1 MIIYRQKPF
10 NCKMKNIIVLDTSV
24 GGCIYVS
31 KETYEQ
37 ALSIAITFSKDKN
50 RVEKALGKMADGWM
64 IVPGMY
70 TAYNK
75 VFDLL
80 PKPLNMLAIFIALSM
95 DSGIDWKIEDEALVE
110 TACGVLHTISQ
121 FADFYSIL
129 ITPNDARQKLEI
141 PKHVYQGYHDS
152 WESLTGTLED
162 DVVSVST
169 DEVNK
174 IVEGCVGNAIDNKVK
189 EALAGIE
196 LPTPSQAEVDMTQIE
211 SIIERIVT
219 EKLSAFINV
228 ELPKLIS
235 QQMPNNMMPSFQQMS
250 QMYQM
255 PGMYQMP
262 QMQQPMIQPMIQPA
276 PMVQPAPQPIQQ
288 PAPQPIQQPI
298 QEHVPTVQPIQE
310 ETEEVIVTD
319 SGEEIS
325 MSDIEA
331 LYKEIE
337 EKDSSDFVKK
347 EDYNFRESKP
357 VDTEPKI
364 LTEDVKKEKAIAE
377 ESIKII
383 QSYDI

>member
-64 IVPGMY
+64 IIPGMY

-95 DSGIDWKIEDEALVE
+95 DSGIDWKIEGEELLE
-110 TACGVLHTISQ
+110 TTCGVLHTISQ

-162 DVVSVST
+162 NVVAVST

-174 IVEGCVGNAIDNKVK
+174 IVVDCVGNTIESKVK
-189 EALAGIE
+189 EALANVE
-196 LPTPSQAEVDMTQIE
+196 LPTPSQAEVDMIQIE
-211 SIIERIVT
+211 SIVERMVT
-219 EKLSAFINV
+219 EKISTFVNL
-228 ELPKLIS
+228 ELPKIMS
-235 QQMPNNMMPSFQQMS
+235 QQMQNNMMPNFQQMP

-262 QMQQPMIQPMIQPA
+262 QMQQPMMQPIVQPTQQPTPMIQPT
-276 PMVQPAPQPIQQ
+276 PIVQPTLVQQ
-288 PAPQPIQQPI
+288 P
-298 QEHVPTVQPIQE
+298 VPTAQPMQE
-310 ETEEVIVTD
+310 EVEEVIVTD
-319 SGEEIS
+319 NGEEIS

-347 EDYNFRESKP
+347 EDYNFSESKP
-357 VDTEPKI
+357 VNTEPKI

>member
-64 IVPGMY
+64 IIPGMY

-80 PKPLNMLAIFIALSM
+80 PKPLNMLSIFIALSM
-95 DSGIDWKIEDEALVE
+95 DSGIDWKIEGEELLE
-110 TACGVLHTISQ
+110 TTCGVLHTISQ

-162 DVVSVST
+162 NIIAVST

-174 IVEGCVGNAIDNKVK
+174 IVVGCVGNTIESKVK
-189 EALAGIE
+189 EALANVE
-196 LPTPSQAEVDMTQIE
+196 LPTPSQAEVDMIQIE
-211 SIIERIVT
+211 SIVERMVT
-219 EKLSAFINV
+219 EKISAFVNL
-228 ELPKLIS
+228 ELPKIMS
-235 QQMPNNMMPSFQQMS
+235 QQMQNNMMPNFQQMP

-262 QMQQPMIQPMIQPA
+262 QMQQPMMQPIVQPTQQPTPIVQPTLVEPTPVQQPVANVQPM
-276 PMVQPAPQPIQQ
+276 
-288 PAPQPIQQPI
+288 
-298 QEHVPTVQPIQE
+298 QEDV
-310 ETEEVIVTD
+310 EEVIITD

-347 EDYNFRESKP
+347 DDYNFSENKP
-357 VDTEPKI
+357 VDNKPKI

>member
-64 IVPGMY
+64 IIPGMY

-95 DSGIDWKIEDEALVE
+95 DSGIDWKIEGEELLE
-110 TACGVLHTISQ
+110 TTCGVLHTISQ

-162 DVVSVST
+162 NVVAVST

-174 IVEGCVGNAIDNKVK
+174 IVVDCVGNTIESKVK
-189 EALAGIE
+189 EALANVE
-196 LPTPSQAEVDMTQIE
+196 LPTPSQAEVDMIQIE
-211 SIIERIVT
+211 SIVERMVT
-219 EKLSAFINV
+219 EKISTFVNL
-228 ELPKLIS
+228 ELPKIMS
-235 QQMPNNMMPSFQQMS
+235 QQMQNNMMPNFQQMP

-262 QMQQPMIQPMIQPA
+262 QMQQPMMQPI
-276 PMVQPAPQPIQQ
+276 VQPTQQ
-288 PAPQPIQQPI
+288 PTPIVQPTLVQQP
-298 QEHVPTVQPIQE
+298 VPTAQPIQE
-310 ETEEVIVTD
+310 EVEEVIVTD
-319 SGEEIS
+319 NGEEIS

-347 EDYNFRESKP
+347 EDYNFSESKP
-357 VDTEPKI
+357 VNTEPKI

>member
-64 IVPGMY
+64 IIPGMY

-95 DSGIDWKIEDEALVE
+95 DSGIDWKIEGEELLE

-162 DVVSVST
+162 NVVAVST

-174 IVEGCVGNAIDNKVK
+174 IVVDCVGNTIESKVK
-189 EALAGIE
+189 EALANVE
-196 LPTPSQAEVDMTQIE
+196 LPTPSQAEVDMIQIE
-211 SIIERIVT
+211 SIVERMVT
-219 EKLSAFINV
+219 EKISTFVNL
-228 ELPKLIS
+228 ELPKIMS
-235 QQMPNNMMPSFQQMS
+235 QQMQNNMMPNFQQMP

-262 QMQQPMIQPMIQPA
+262 QMQQPMMQPIVQPTQQPTPIVQPTPVQQPVPTAQPM
-276 PMVQPAPQPIQQ
+276 
-288 PAPQPIQQPI
+288 
-298 QEHVPTVQPIQE
+298 QE
-310 ETEEVIVTD
+310 EVEEVIVTD
-319 SGEEIS
+319 NGEEIS

-347 EDYNFRESKP
+347 EDYNFSESKP
-357 VDTEPKI
+357 VNTEPKI